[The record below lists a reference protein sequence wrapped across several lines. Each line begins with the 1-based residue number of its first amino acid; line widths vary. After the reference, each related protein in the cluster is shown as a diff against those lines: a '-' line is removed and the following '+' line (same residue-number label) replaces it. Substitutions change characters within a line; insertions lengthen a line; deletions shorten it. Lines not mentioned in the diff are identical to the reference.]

1 MSLDCNRFASPNPL
15 PWIHLLSA
23 SSIAIFWTLVGINIK
38 PVQANSPEPKIAPT
52 AVLATT
58 ELTMPPAQNSQ
69 ELQQS
74 LAKQTLQTTEKTNQ
88 GSVTQA
94 SVLPAKPVVLAAKP
108 EAGIERVAEVGQPIS
123 EENAQEELKR
133 SQFTNQNH
141 CVGKTCSNA
150 MPSAKVAGY
159 PNTNP
164 VVAQLPY
171 PPSTSNPLPV
181 PAAPIPGGS
190 GSSNSTLGQIPSLPQ
205 PQSSVPVIP
214 PAVPG
219 GFNNYPQMGGQAYYP
234 QIMMLVPVPQQGI
247 APQPNSY
254 PQQMGGQAYYPQ
266 MMLVPVPQQGIA
278 PQPNSYPQQ
287 VGQQAYYPQ
296 AVQPL
301 PPPLAPNPPGFN
313 GYPQQV
319 GQSPYYPQQVGQSPY
334 YQQQVGQSPYYQQQ
348 VGQSPYYPQGIPVA
362 PNPPGFNGYPQQV
375 GQPAYYPQQVGQPPY
390 YQQGIPVAPNPPGF
404 NGYPQQVGQPA
415 YYPQQVGQPPYYPQ
429 GIPVAPNPPGF
440 NGYPQQ
446 VGQPAYYP
454 QQVGQPPYYQQGIPV
469 APNPPGF
476 NGYPQQVGQPA
487 YYPQGIPVAPNPPGF
502 NGYPQ
507 QVGQPPYYQ
516 QGIPVAPNPN
526 LAPPAS
532 TPTATPLNQQPLLRS
547 TALTAPVLQLQGTYI
562 NQGDLSSARARLS
575 ALYPLTPQV
584 QFGATLDLTSEANS
598 FADSRGQ
605 GLNVNELYVAA
616 APFTGLPNLRFVVGQ
631 LDLTSYFDR
640 NSFAK
645 DGASQFFNSVFQTNP
660 ALSATGIS
668 SRPGVLVNWTLTDNI
683 EAKAAV
689 FSSSRSLSDFSLDGF
704 AGELGFRYGN
714 AIVRGTFAS
723 DRDAGSRDG
732 FREIFGA
739 RRQDGTTGIR
749 SSDRED
755 SYGVNGE
762 YFFPNLNIG
771 LFARYG
777 RYENQAL
784 KRGGDTYSFGVSFLD
799 VFTKDDR
806 LGLAYGR
813 NLSNDLLRRVGKSD
827 VPDVLELFYDFRFLP
842 NLRLGF
848 TLQQRNGFEDTYA
861 GFRVKTDFDVTPRRR
876 LTP

>member
-58 ELTMPPAQNSQ
+58 ELTIPPAQNSQ

-205 PQSSVPVIP
+205 PQSSVPVTP

-254 PQQMGGQAYYPQ
+254 PQMGGQAYYPQ

-287 VGQQAYYPQ
+287 MGGQAYYPQ

-319 GQSPYYPQQVGQSPY
+319 GQPAYYP
-334 YQQQVGQSPYYQQQ
+334 QQ

-375 GQPAYYPQQVGQPPY
+375 GQSPY
-390 YQQGIPVAPNPPGF
+390 YQQGIPLAPNPPGFNSYPQQVGQSPYYQQGIPLAPNPPGF
-404 NGYPQQVGQPA
+404 NGYPQQVGQS
-415 YYPQQVGQPPYYPQ
+415 PYYPQ
-429 GIPVAPNPPGF
+429 ALPLS
-440 NGYPQQ
+440 
-446 VGQPAYYP
+446 
-454 QQVGQPPYYQQGIPV
+454 
-469 APNPPGF
+469 
-476 NGYPQQVGQPA
+476 
-487 YYPQGIPVAPNPPGF
+487 
-502 NGYPQ
+502 
-507 QVGQPPYYQ
+507 
-516 QGIPVAPNPN
+516 PNPN